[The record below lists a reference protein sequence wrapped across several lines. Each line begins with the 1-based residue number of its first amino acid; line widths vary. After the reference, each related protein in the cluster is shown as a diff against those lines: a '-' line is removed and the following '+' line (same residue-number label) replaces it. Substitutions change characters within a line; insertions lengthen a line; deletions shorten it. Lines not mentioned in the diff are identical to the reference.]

1 MAAIRRLFH
10 ACGIA
15 VFTMSALVAG
25 SPVGN
30 ADSIR
35 SSEWPLNAEH
45 FKADRV
51 WEISRGAGTTVAV
64 VDSGV
69 SASHPDL
76 SGQVL
81 PGTSLIGDGDD
92 GRTDTSGESHG
103 TAIAGIIAGTGGPA
117 PGGGMT
123 GLAPAAKILPVR
135 VSTGNQVSAPMV
147 AQGIVWAADHGA
159 RVINVSLG
167 APEPDPLLK
176 QAVTYAMGKDA
187 VVVASAGNEG
197 DRGNP
202 PMYPAAF
209 PGVVS
214 VSGVDEAGGFWNPS
228 ESGRGI
234 VIAAPAAE
242 IYSTNNQGRYVKA
255 DGTSYAA
262 AYVSATAALI
272 RSAHPD
278 LSAGQVIY
286 RLITTTVERKSHPDP
301 KLGFGR
307 IDPISALSSADDGDR
322 GNPLLREPHESAD
335 SASEPDSGLLVLT
348 ASSTG
353 LALAACAAVVLWRRS
368 RSHATTRKAGPAQPV
383 VHAVGKS
390 ARTRP
395 RAGTSSRPS
404 VRTPRSRRNN

>member
-1 MAAIRRLFH
+1 MAAIRRFFH
-10 ACGIA
+10 ACGVA
-15 VFTMSALVAG
+15 VFTASILVAG
-25 SPVGN
+25 TPVSN
-30 ADSIR
+30 AGSIR
-35 SSEWPLNAEH
+35 SSEWPLDAEH
-45 FKADRV
+45 FKADQV
-51 WEISRGAGTTVAV
+51 WSISRGAGTTVAV

-76 SGQVL
+76 AGQVL

-117 PGGGMT
+117 PGEGMT
-123 GLAPAAKILPVR
+123 GLAPGAKILPIR
-135 VSTGNQVSAPMV
+135 VSSGNQVSAPLV
-147 AQGIVWAADHGA
+147 ARGIVWAVDHGA

-167 APEPDPLLK
+167 APNPDPLLR

-214 VSGVDEAGGFWNPS
+214 VSGVNETGDFWKTS

-234 VIAAPAAE
+234 VVAAPAAE

-278 LSAGQVIY
+278 LTAGQVIH
-286 RLITTTVERKSHPDP
+286 RLITTTVERNNRPDP

-307 IDPISALSSADDGDR
+307 IDPISALSSTDDGNLE
-322 GNPLLREPHESAD
+322 NPLLHESHEAVDAD
-335 SASEPDSGLLVLT
+335 SDSDSGLLIVV

-353 LALAACAAVVLWRRS
+353 IVLAACAAAILRRRS
-368 RSHATTRKAGPAQPV
+368 RGRAKARDTGPPRPV
-383 VHAVGKS
+383 MNASGKS
-390 ARTRP
+390 PRP
-395 RAGTSSRPS
+395 RPRSGTSSRPS
-404 VRTPRSRRNN
+404 AHTSRSKRHS

>member
-1 MAAIRRLFH
+1 MAAIRRFFN
-10 ACGIA
+10 ACGVA
-15 VFTMSALVAG
+15 VFTVSALVSGTPA
-25 SPVGN
+25 SN
-30 ADSIR
+30 AESIR
-35 SSEWPLNAEH
+35 SSEWPLDAEH

-51 WEISRGAGTTVAV
+51 WSISRGAGTTVAV

-76 SGQVL
+76 AGQVL
-81 PGTSLIGDGDD
+81 PGAGLIGDGDD

-117 PGGGMT
+117 PGEGMT
-123 GLAPAAKILPVR
+123 GLAPDAKILPVR
-135 VSTGNQVSAPMV
+135 VGTGNQISAPMV
-147 AQGIVWAADHGA
+147 ARGIVWAADHGA

-167 APEPDPLLK
+167 APDPDPLLK

-214 VSGVDEAGGFWNPS
+214 VSGVDESGGFWKAS

-234 VIAAPAAE
+234 VVAAPAAE

-278 LSAGQVIY
+278 LTAGQVIH
-286 RLITTTVERKSHPDP
+286 RLITTTVERNKSPDP
-301 KLGFGR
+301 RLGFGR
-307 IDPISALSSADDGDR
+307 VDPVAALSSTDDGER
-322 GNPLLREPHESAD
+322 ENPLLRESHD
-335 SASEPDSGLLVLT
+335 STGAGSGSDSGLFVAIASGT
-348 ASSTG
+348 AIT
-353 LALAACAAVVLWRRS
+353 LAIGAAAVLWHRS
-368 RSHATTRKAGPAQPV
+368 RSRGSTRKAARNLPAV
-383 VHAVGKS
+383 TATGKS
-390 ARTRP
+390 ARP
-395 RAGTSSRPS
+395 G
-404 VRTPRSRRNN
+404 PRSRTASNTSRSKRNS

>member
-1 MAAIRRLFH
+1 MAAIRRFFH
-10 ACGIA
+10 ACGVA
-15 VFTMSALVAG
+15 VFTAASLASGA
-25 SPVGN
+25 PVSN
-30 ADSIR
+30 AEGIR
-35 SSEWPLNAEH
+35 SSEWPLDAEH
-45 FKADRV
+45 FKTDRI
-51 WEISRGAGTTVAV
+51 WSISRGAGTTVAV

-76 SGQVL
+76 AGQVL
-81 PGTSLIGDGDD
+81 PGSSLIGDGDD

-103 TAIAGIIAGTGGPA
+103 TAIAGIIAGNGGPA
-117 PGGGMT
+117 PGEGMM
-123 GLAPAAKILPVR
+123 GLAPDAKILPVR

-147 AQGIVWAADHGA
+147 ARGIVWAADHGA

-167 APEPDPLLK
+167 AADPDPLLK
-176 QAVTYAMGKDA
+176 QAVTYAMNKDA

-214 VSGVDEAGGFWNPS
+214 VSGVEENGGFWKAS

-234 VIAAPAAE
+234 VVSAPAAD

-272 RSAHPD
+272 RSAHPG
-278 LSAGQVIY
+278 LTAGQVIY
-286 RLITTTVERKSHPDP
+286 RIISTTIERNGRPDS

-307 IDPISALSSADDGDR
+307 IDPLAALDSAADGDR
-322 GNPLLREPHESAD
+322 ENPLLHESAEPGSD
-335 SASEPDSGLLVLT
+335 SHSSMFVIA
-348 ASSTG
+348 ASSV
-353 LALAACAAVVLWRRS
+353 AFVLAACAAAILWRRA
-368 RSHATTRKAGPAQPV
+368 RSSGNTKATSPTRPAAN
-383 VHAVGKS
+383 AVGKQS
-390 ARTRP
+390 QRN
-395 RAGTSSRPS
+395 
-404 VRTPRSRRNN
+404 PRSPKSRSKRNG

>member
-1 MAAIRRLFH
+1 MAAIRRFFH
-10 ACGIA
+10 ACGVA

-25 SPVGN
+25 TPVSH

-35 SSEWPLNAEH
+35 SSEWPLDAEH

-76 SGQVL
+76 AGQVL
-81 PGTSLIGDGDD
+81 PGASLIGDGDD

-123 GLAPAAKILPVR
+123 GLAPDAKILPVR
-135 VSTGNQVSAPMV
+135 VSTGPQVSAAMV
-147 AQGIVWAADHGA
+147 ARGIVWAADHGA
-159 RVINVSLG
+159 GVINVSLG

-197 DRGNP
+197 DQGNP

-214 VSGVDEAGGFWNPS
+214 VSGVDETGSFWNAS

-234 VIAAPAAE
+234 VVAAPAAE

-278 LSAGQVIY
+278 LTAGQVIR

-307 IDPISALSSADDGDR
+307 IDPISALSATDDGNP
-322 GNPLLREPHESAD
+322 GNPLLRESHESLDAD
-335 SASEPDSGLLVLT
+335 SNANTGLFVVT
-348 ASSTG
+348 ASSAG
-353 LALAACAAVVLWRRS
+353 IILAACAATVLRRRS
-368 RSHATTRKAGPAQPV
+368 RGRAKAQKIRPAQPV
-383 VHAVGKS
+383 VKAAGTS
-390 ARTRP
+390 PQPRP
-395 RAGTSSRPS
+395 RSSSRPS
-404 VRTPRSRRNN
+404 ARTSRSKRNG

>member
-1 MAAIRRLFH
+1 
-10 ACGIA
+10 
-15 VFTMSALVAG
+15 MSALVTGTPVSNAG
-25 SPVGN
+25 
-30 ADSIR
+30 SIR
-35 SSEWPLNAEH
+35 SSEWPLDAEH
-45 FKADRV
+45 FKADRI
-51 WEISRGAGTTVAV
+51 WSISRGAGTTVAV

-76 SGQVL
+76 AGQVL
-81 PGTSLIGDGDD
+81 PGASLIGDGDD

-117 PGGGMT
+117 PGEGMT
-123 GLAPAAKILPVR
+123 GLAPDAKILPVR
-135 VSTGNQVSAPMV
+135 VGTGNQVSAPMV
-147 AQGIVWAADHGA
+147 ARGIVWAADHGA
-159 RVINVSLG
+159 RIINVSLG

-214 VSGVDEAGGFWNPS
+214 VSGVDETGTFWKAS

-234 VIAAPAAE
+234 VVAAPAAE

-278 LSAGQVIY
+278 LTAGQVIH
-286 RLITTTVERKSHPDP
+286 RLITTTVERNNHPDP

-307 IDPISALSSADDGDR
+307 IDPISAISSTDDGER
-322 GNPLLREPHESAD
+322 ENPLLRESRESVDAGSD
-335 SASEPDSGLLVLT
+335 SDSGLFVIIVSSAGIVLV
-348 ASSTG
+348 
-353 LALAACAAVVLWRRS
+353 ACAAAVFRRRS
-368 RSHATTRKAGPAQPV
+368 RGRGNIRESGPSRPV
-383 VHAVGKS
+383 VNAAGKS
-390 ARTRP
+390 ARPRP
-395 RAGTSSRPS
+395 GSGTSSRTS
-404 VRTPRSRRNN
+404 RSKRNS